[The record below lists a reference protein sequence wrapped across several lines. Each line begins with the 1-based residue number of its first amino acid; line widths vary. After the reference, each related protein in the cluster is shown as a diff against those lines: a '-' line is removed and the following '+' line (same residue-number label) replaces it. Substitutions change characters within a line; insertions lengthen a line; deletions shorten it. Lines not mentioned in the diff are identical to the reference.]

1 MERRLRLR
9 DGADF
14 RRVRKRGHSYA
25 NRLLRLGVARGLCS
39 HNRYGVVTGKN
50 LGGAVTRNHV
60 RRLLREAL
68 RDLHAQLQP
77 GHDLVVVAQ
86 PALAG
91 ESLAAVRIAL
101 TQQLQRAGLLVS
113 GGDGE

>member
-14 RRVRKRGHSYA
+14 RRVRHRGRSYT
-25 NRLLRLGVARGLCS
+25 NRLLRLGVVCGLCT
-39 HNRYGVVTGKN
+39 HNRYGVVTGRN
-50 LGGAVTRNHV
+50 LGGAVKRNRV

-68 RDLHAQLQP
+68 RDLHSQLQP
-77 GHDLVVVAQ
+77 GHDLVVVAR

-91 ESLAAVRIAL
+91 ESLAAVRGAL
-101 TQQLQRAGLLVS
+101 TKQLQRAGLLVG
-113 GGDGE
+113 GGDEG

>member
-14 RRVRKRGHSYA
+14 RRVRNRGRSYV
-25 NRLLRLGVARGLCS
+25 NRLLRLGVARGLCT

-50 LGGAVTRNHV
+50 LGGAVTRNRT

-77 GHDLVVVAQ
+77 GHDLVVVAR
-86 PALAG
+86 PALVG
-91 ESLAAVRIAL
+91 GSLAAVRCAL
-101 TQQLQRAGLLVS
+101 TKQLERAGLLVG
-113 GGDGE
+113 GGDEG

>member
-14 RRVRKRGHSYA
+14 RRVRKRGRRYA
-25 NRLLRLGVARGLCS
+25 DRMLRLGVAPGAEP
-39 HNRYGVVTGKN
+39 HNRYGLVTGREV
-50 LGGAVTRNHV
+50 GGAVKRNRV

-68 RDLHAQLQP
+68 RELHPQLRS
-77 GHDLVVVAQ
+77 GHDVVVHAR

-91 ESLAAVRIAL
+91 KSLDELRDAL
-101 TQQLQRAGLLVS
+101 ARQLRRAGLLRRGS
-113 GGDGE
+113 EAR

>member
-14 RRVRKRGHSYA
+14 RRVRSHGRSYA
-25 NRLLRLGVARGLCS
+25 NRFLRLGVACGLGS

-50 LGGAVTRNHV
+50 LGGAVTRNRT
-60 RRLLREAL
+60 RRLLREVL
-68 RDLHAQLQP
+68 RGLHTKLRP

-91 ESLAAVRIAL
+91 ESLAAVRCAL
-101 TQQLQRAGLLVS
+101 TKQLQRAGLLV
-113 GGDGE
+113 GEGDEG

>member
-14 RRVRKRGHSYA
+14 RRVRKRGRSYK
-25 NRLLRLGVARGLCS
+25 NRLLRLRVASGLRS

-50 LGGAVTRNHV
+50 LGGAVKRNRV

-68 RDLHAQLQP
+68 RDLHSQLEP
-77 GHDLVVVAQ
+77 GHDLVVVAR
-86 PALAG
+86 PELAG
-91 ESLAAVRIAL
+91 EPFAAVRGAL

-113 GGDGE
+113 GDDGE